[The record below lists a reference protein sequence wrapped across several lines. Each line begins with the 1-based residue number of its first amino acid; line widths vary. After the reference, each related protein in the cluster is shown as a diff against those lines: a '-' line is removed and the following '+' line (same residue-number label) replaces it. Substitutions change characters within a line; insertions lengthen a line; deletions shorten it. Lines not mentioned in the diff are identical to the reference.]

1 MSTLLRA
8 LALGLHARIGVLLLV
23 AIALGG
29 CAALSS
35 TTPVNR
41 EGSCQAVG
49 GTYSGGQCQ
58 RGGA

>member
-1 MSTLLRA
+1 MRA
-8 LALGLHARIGVLLLV
+8 GIGIVLVLAAM
-23 AIALGG
+23 LGG

-35 TTPVNR
+35 DTPVNR
-41 EGSCQAVG
+41 EGSCQAIG

>member
-1 MSTLLRA
+1 MRTRVS
-8 LALGLHARIGVLLLV
+8 VLLV
-23 AIALGG
+23 IAVMLGG

-41 EGSCQAVG
+41 EGSCQAIG